1 MQTQQRQFINQSSI
15 GRAANTIFFIL
26 VLAIGILA
34 NGTAS
39 AAPLPTVD
47 LEDAPLPRFGQ
58 NYYNGSDGAGGFTSQ
73 GAHFQNRFTDFGGFT
88 AWEGWSY
95 SAETDV
101 VTPGFANQYSAYN
114 LPGGGGSGSRKYAVA
129 SKFDFDPTTPD
140 LELGRITLPSGFRPK
155 TVDVTNTVYTALTL
169 LQGDEFGFA
178 KKFGG
183 PSGTDPD
190 WLRLTILGLDASA
203 GVLGSVPF
211 YLADYRN
218 LGAAPDYV
226 VNRWTTVD
234 LGPLREARA
243 LAFLLESSDSGS
255 FGMNTPAYFA
265 LDNLTPVPEPSSLA
279 LAAMGILAL
288 LARRGR
294 RDAPRR

>member
-1 MQTQQRQFINQSSI
+1 MLRQQRLSADVREVA
-15 GRAANTIFFIL
+15 GA
-26 VLAIGILA
+26 LAIFLVTMSSLA
-34 NGTAS
+34 IGTAS

-47 LEDAPLPRFGQ
+47 LEDAPPFPFGQ

-95 SAETDV
+95 SAVTDIA
-101 VTPGFANQYSAYN
+101 TPGFGNQYSAYN

-140 LELGRITLPSGFRPK
+140 LEIGRITLPTGFRPK
-155 TVDVTNTVYTALTL
+155 SVDLTNTVYTALTIL
-169 LQGDEFGFA
+169 NGDDFGFA

-203 GVLGSVPF
+203 NVLGSVPF

-218 LGAAPDYV
+218 LGGAPDYII
-226 VNRWTTVD
+226 NRWTTID
-234 LGPLREARA
+234 LGPVREARA
-243 LAFLLESSDSGS
+243 LAFLLESSDTGS

-279 LAAMGILAL
+279 LAAVGILAL
-288 LARRGR
+288 LARWGQ
-294 RDAPRR
+294 RDARHRR